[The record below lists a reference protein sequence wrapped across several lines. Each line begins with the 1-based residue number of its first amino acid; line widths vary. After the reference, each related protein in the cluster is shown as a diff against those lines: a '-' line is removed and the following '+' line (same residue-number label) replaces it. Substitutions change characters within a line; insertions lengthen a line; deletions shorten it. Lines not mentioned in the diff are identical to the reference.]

1 MIRMSDGFR
10 ISFKVALLTLGLMV
24 SISAPDSAEQARTPR
39 RPDPQTQMLNNYR
52 KYPDRYIRISGE
64 TWKYDE
70 PSQIAF
76 HSFTLQNIAGVAYS
90 DIEMRVKYLNPG
102 GKTLQSQI
110 LLIPGILQAYQI
122 RKVKGMKVRNV
133 PRESDQ
139 AILAVTK
146 ALIRP

>member
-1 MIRMSDGFR
+1 MIRLSDGFR
-10 ISFKVALLTLGLMV
+10 ISSKAALLMLGLMV
-24 SISAPDSAEQARTPR
+24 WISASDSAEQVRAPR
-39 RPDPQTQMLNNYR
+39 QPDPQAQLLNNYR
-52 KYPDRYIRISGE
+52 KYPDRYIRVSGE

-70 PSQIAF
+70 PTQIAF

-90 DIEMRVKYLNPG
+90 DIEMRVKYLSPG

-110 LLIPGILQAYQI
+110 LLIHGILSAYQV

-139 AILAVTK
+139 AVLIVSK
-146 ALIRP
+146 ASIRP